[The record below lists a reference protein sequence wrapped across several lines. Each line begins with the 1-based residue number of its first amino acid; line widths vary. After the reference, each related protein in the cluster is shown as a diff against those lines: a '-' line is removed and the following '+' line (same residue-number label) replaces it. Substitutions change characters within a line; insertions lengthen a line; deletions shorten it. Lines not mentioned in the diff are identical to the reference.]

1 MGAPI
6 VILGD
11 KPVRAILVHE
21 KRRRPFSLY
30 FAGFRE
36 KTKQYDS
43 IPERCARIIE
53 SASMKAHDTHTQW
66 KHRHTG
72 ARMHACERAQA
83 VPQVAQSEQ
92 PESVGPQ
99 QGLTFLTSTYL

>member
-11 KPVRAILVHE
+11 KPVRAIL
-21 KRRRPFSLY
+21 
-30 FAGFRE
+30 AGFRE

-66 KHRHTG
+66 KHKHTG

-83 VPQVAQSEQ
+83 VPQAAQSEQ